1 MVVEIFI
8 KAAQTK
14 LFLKV
19 EGVFC
24 RHIYGFRPIDVYNKV
39 ETRGQL
45 KIKTKASSKFQ
56 LRYQKWVK
64 LYSKGSFTS
73 SDFDSD
79 SDSNSNSDN
88 ESLANNTS
96 ETEQIL
102 SDDEI
107 KDKLIINETK
117 ETEQNLSL
125 NPKSLAEKGI
135 NLYAKD
141 SFNSDSSL
149 ANNTTTNN
157 TSENFNET
165 SETADN
171 K

>member
-8 KAAQTK
+8 KTAQKK

-19 EGVFC
+19 EGVLC
-24 RHIYGFRPIDVYNKV
+24 RHISEFRSIDVYNKV

-64 LYSKGSFTS
+64 LYSKDSFTS

-79 SDSNSNSDN
+79 SNSDN
-88 ESLANNTS
+88 ESLANNAS

-107 KDKLIINETK
+107 KVKLIINETK
-117 ETEQNLSL
+117 ETEKNLSL
-125 NPKSLAEKGI
+125 NPKLLAEKGI

-149 ANNTTTNN
+149 ANNTTTSN

>member
-1 MVVEIFI
+1 MVAEIFI
-8 KAAQTK
+8 KTAQTK

-64 LYSKGSFTS
+64 LYSKDSFTS

-79 SDSNSNSDN
+79 SDS

-107 KDKLIINETK
+107 KDKLLINETK
-117 ETEQNLSL
+117 ETKQNLSL

-149 ANNTTTNN
+149 ANNTTTSN

>member
-8 KAAQTK
+8 KTAQKK

-19 EGVFC
+19 EGVLC
-24 RHIYGFRPIDVYNKV
+24 RHIYEFRPIDVYNKV

-45 KIKTKASSKFQ
+45 KIKTKASSKFK

-64 LYSKGSFTS
+64 LYSKDSFTS

-79 SDSNSNSDN
+79 SNSDN
-88 ESLANNTS
+88 ESLANNAS

-107 KDKLIINETK
+107 KEKLIINETK
-117 ETEQNLSL
+117 ETEKNLSL
-125 NPKSLAEKGI
+125 NPKLLAEKGI

-149 ANNTTTNN
+149 ANNTKTKN

-165 SETADN
+165 SETAGN

>member
-8 KAAQTK
+8 KTAQKK

-19 EGVFC
+19 EGVLC
-24 RHIYGFRPIDVYNKV
+24 RHIYEFRPIDVYNKV

-64 LYSKGSFTS
+64 LYSKDSFTS

-79 SDSNSNSDN
+79 SNSDN
-88 ESLANNTS
+88 ESLANNAS

-107 KDKLIINETK
+107 KEKLIINETK
-117 ETEQNLSL
+117 ETEKNLSL
-125 NPKSLAEKGI
+125 NPKLLAEKGI

-149 ANNTTTNN
+149 ANNTKTKN

-165 SETADN
+165 SETAGN